1 MHSEKK
7 YSAVQFPQ
15 VNCNNCVGCSAGAS
29 LIMAAVV
36 GLKMN
41 KCSRFS
47 LGAPSLLEES
57 DIHIFNTCK
66 LYKGELQIK
75 YYGSVKQILFKEYL
89 RWFLEGKWNSTKP

>member
-1 MHSEKK
+1 MKENTPLLSFLR
-7 YSAVQFPQ
+7 SAVTIVLGAQ
-15 VNCNNCVGCSAGAS
+15 AGAS

-57 DIHIFNTCK
+57 DIHILNPCK

-75 YYGSVKQILFKEYL
+75 YYGSMRQKFYL
-89 RWFLEGKWNSTKP
+89 KGI